1 MKNLVIPTLAC
12 FLSALDWG
20 HRVVPG
26 AVEGRPYPPTII
38 IVSVL
43 AVAVSLAGCGPAA
56 LPVPTS
62 PLTTRPTTDAASD
75 RHGGNSPVA
84 TASARPE
91 GAETVVKLLAQP
103 SPTPGT
109 EPSVGAVTPAETAEY
124 HPAEST
130 PPPGT
135 EALVAKAKEMLTQM
149 PGIEGVGDDISLV
162 TVETMQWRDSSLG
175 CPREGVQYL
184 QVITPGY
191 LILLQAGDKRYE
203 FHADTGTAVVLC
215 LIDGEDA
222 LKALQE

>member
-12 FLSALDWG
+12 FLSALDLG
-20 HRVVPG
+20 HQVVAR
-26 AVEGRPYPPTII
+26 AVEGRPYPAKII

-43 AVAVSLAGCGPAA
+43 VIAGSLAGCGPAVS
-56 LPVPTS
+56 PVPIS

-75 RHGGNSPVA
+75 RYGGNSPVA
-84 TASARPE
+84 TPLARPE
-91 GAETVVKLLAQP
+91 GAETVVNLLTQP

-109 EPSVGAVTPAETAEY
+109 EPSVGAVIPAETAEG

-149 PGIEGVGDDISLV
+149 PGIEGVGDGISLV
-162 TVETMQWRDSSLG
+162 AVETMQWRDSSLG
-175 CPREGVQYL
+175 CPREGMQYL

-191 LILLQAGDKRYE
+191 SILLQAGDKQYE
-203 FHADTGTAVVLC
+203 FHTDTGTAVVLC

-222 LKALQE
+222 LKASQE

>member
-12 FLSALDWG
+12 FVSALDLG
-20 HRVVPG
+20 HQAVAS
-26 AVEGRPYPPTII
+26 AVEGRRYPPRII

-43 AVAVSLAGCGPAA
+43 VVAGSLAGCGPAV
-56 LPVPTS
+56 LPVPIS

-75 RHGGNSPVA
+75 RYGGNSPVA
-84 TASARPE
+84 TPSARPE
-91 GAETVVKLLAQP
+91 EAETVVKLLAQP

-109 EPSVGAVTPAETAEY
+109 EPSVGAVTPAATAEDQWSE
-124 HPAEST
+124 PT

-135 EALVAKAKEMLTQM
+135 EVLVAKAKEMLTQM
-149 PGIEGVGDDISLV
+149 PGIEGAGDDISLV

-175 CPREGVQYL
+175 CPREGMEYRQA
-184 QVITPGY
+184 ITPGY
-191 LILLQAGDKRYE
+191 LILLQAGDKQYE
-203 FHADTGTAVVLC
+203 FHTDTRTAVVLC